1 MALDD
6 DDDDDD
12 VYVENNCRIPGQS
25 IAIPLKQWLGGYV
38 AAWPLSCAPSQPHI
52 PYTVVARKTAVT
64 LFNNN
69 YSSSPNGL

>member
-25 IAIPLKQWLGGYV
+25 KAIPLKQWLGGYV
-38 AAWPLSCAPSQPHI
+38 AAWPLSCAPCSHI
-52 PYTVVARKTAVT
+52 S
-64 LFNNN
+64 LI
-69 YSSSPNGL
+69 YSCGQKDSCNPI